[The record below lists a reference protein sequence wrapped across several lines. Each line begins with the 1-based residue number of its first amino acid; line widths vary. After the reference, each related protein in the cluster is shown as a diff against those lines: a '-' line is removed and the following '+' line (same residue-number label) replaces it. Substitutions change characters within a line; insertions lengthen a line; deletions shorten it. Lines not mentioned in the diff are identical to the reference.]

1 MAMQPG
7 ATVVPDKTA
16 AQWYNPQQQQQQQPP
31 PPHQQM
37 DEKKALLLWLR
48 GEFAA
53 ANAIIDALCHHLRAV
68 GGPGEYDGVIG
79 SIQQR
84 RCNWNPVLHM
94 QQYFPVTEVVYSLQQ
109 VGWRREQKPA
119 GLEGRMGGGGGKDFR
134 RGGRGQRV
142 GVEVQK
148 LGGEMTNGKYSNN
161 AYAKSNVNGN
171 GKLDGGDKANVEE
184 KGEKKDSSEMKQGST
199 QGAFANAD
207 DKEDAVGD
215 VLAPTSEKHNFEV
228 SPRSFTVT
236 ETCEGKL
243 VNIAEGMKL
252 YENLLDDSEIS
263 KLNTLVNTL
272 RASGRRGQLHG
283 QTFIVSKRPMKGRGR
298 EFIQLGVP
306 IADAPFEDESAA
318 RTNND
323 LKTEPIPAL
332 LQDAIDW
339 LRTEQVVSIKPDA
352 AIIDIFNEGDY
363 SQPHIIPHWFGKPV
377 CVLFLTECEMSFGK
391 IMAVDNPGDYRG
403 ALNLSL
409 SPGSMLEMRGR
420 SADFTRHAIPSTR
433 KQRILITLVKSQPK
447 RTATPAQPSS
457 NWAPPQF
464 RPPGPILPMAPQ
476 QHFVPVP
483 TNGVLTPQQLP
494 PPPANGMQPL
504 FVPAPLAFSSPVAL
518 PPPSA
523 GWPPARNPPPPRLP
537 VPGTGVFLPP
547 GKSSN
552 QPPSAAATENIIA
565 ESAAVLEENG
575 VGKSV
580 ATENQNLTAESAP
593 VLEENGVGKPVATE
607 NQNLTIESLAVSEE
621 NGVAKSNGVSQHECD
636 CTSTDV
642 KEEESGN
649 CDSGK
654 SDEAI

>member
-1 MAMQPG
+1 
-7 ATVVPDKTA
+7 
-16 AQWYNPQQQQQQQPP
+16 
-31 PPHQQM
+31 
-37 DEKKALLLWLR
+37 
-48 GEFAA
+48 
-53 ANAIIDALCHHLRAV
+53 
-68 GGPGEYDGVIG
+68 
-79 SIQQR
+79 
-84 RCNWNPVLHM
+84 
-94 QQYFPVTEVVYSLQQ
+94 
-109 VGWRREQKPA
+109 
-119 GLEGRMGGGGGKDFR
+119 
-134 RGGRGQRV
+134 
-142 GVEVQK
+142 
-148 LGGEMTNGKYSNN
+148 
-161 AYAKSNVNGN
+161 
-171 GKLDGGDKANVEE
+171 
-184 KGEKKDSSEMKQGST
+184 
-199 QGAFANAD
+199 
-207 DKEDAVGD
+207 
-215 VLAPTSEKHNFEV
+215 
-228 SPRSFTVT
+228 
-236 ETCEGKL
+236 
-243 VNIAEGMKL
+243 MKL